1 MMSGMQGLLI
11 PWLESLK
18 HYAYMCLLLSSPERL
33 PYAPR
38 ATLLTICV
46 YFAVGLL
53 LIDAQQG
60 AAAIGGQILLEI
72 SMLGLIAYLGLNL
85 KGLLPRW
92 QQTFSALVGI
102 NLVITAASIPLRGAL
117 GIDGA
122 EPNRALIYLTLALL
136 FWNLAVVSLI
146 FRRAFEISVQLS
158 AMIAFSYFV
167 VYQIISVWFYT

>member
-1 MMSGMQGLLI
+1 MMSSMQGLLI

-18 HYAYMCLLLSSPERL
+18 HYAYMCLLLSGPERL
-33 PYAPR
+33 PYAPQ
-38 ATLLTICV
+38 ATLLTIFV

-60 AAAIGGQILLEI
+60 AGAIGAQILLEI

-102 NLVITAASIPLRGAL
+102 NLVITAVSIPLRGVL
-117 GIDGA
+117 DIDGT

-136 FWNLAVVSLI
+136 VWNLAVVSLI

-158 AMIAFSYFV
+158 AMIAFTYFI

>member
-1 MMSGMQGLLI
+1 MSFMQGLLI

-18 HYAYMCLLLSSPERL
+18 HYAYMCLLLSGPERL
-33 PYAPR
+33 PYAPH
-38 ATLLTICV
+38 ATLLTIFA
-46 YFAVGLL
+46 YFAVGML

-60 AAAIGGQILLEI
+60 AAAIGAQILLEI
-72 SMLGLIAYLGLNL
+72 SMLGLIAYLGLSL
-85 KGLLPRW
+85 KSLLPRW

-102 NLVITAASIPLRGAL
+102 NLIITAVSIPLRQFL
-117 GIDGA
+117 DIDGT
-122 EPNRALIYLTLALL
+122 EPNRTLIYLTLALL
-136 FWNLAVVSLI
+136 VWNLAVVSLI

>member
-1 MMSGMQGLLI
+1 MMSPMQGLLI

-33 PYAPR
+33 PYAPQ
-38 ATLLTICV
+38 ATLLTIFA
-46 YFAVGLL
+46 YFAVGML

-60 AAAIGGQILLEI
+60 AGAIGGQILLEI

-102 NLVITAASIPLRGAL
+102 NLVITAASIPLRSAL
-117 GIDGA
+117 DIDGA

-136 FWNLAVVSLI
+136 VWNLAVVSLI

-158 AMIAFSYFV
+158 AMLAFSYFV

>member
-1 MMSGMQGLLI
+1 MMSFMQGLLI

-33 PYAPR
+33 PYAPQ
-38 ATLLTICV
+38 ATLLTIFV

-72 SMLGLIAYLGLNL
+72 SMLGVMAYIGLNL

-102 NLVITAASIPLRGAL
+102 NLVITAVSIPLRSVL
-117 GIDGA
+117 DIDSS
-122 EPNRALIYLTLALL
+122 EPNRPLLYLTLLL
-136 FWNLAVVSLI
+136 LVWNLAVVSLI

-167 VYQIISVWFYT
+167 VYQIVSVWFYT

>member
-1 MMSGMQGLLI
+1 MSFMQGLLI

-18 HYAYMCLLLSSPERL
+18 QYAYMCLLLSSPERV
-33 PYAPR
+33 PYAPL
-38 ATLLTICV
+38 ATLLTIFV
-46 YFAVGLL
+46 YFAIGLL

-60 AAAIGGQILLEI
+60 AGAIGAQILLEI

-102 NLVITAASIPLRGAL
+102 NLVITAVSIPLRSFL
-117 GIDGA
+117 DLDSA
-122 EPNRALIYLTLALL
+122 EPDRALIYLTLALL
-136 FWNLAVVSLI
+136 VWNLAVVSLI

-158 AMIAFSYFV
+158 AMIAFTYFV